1 MHNHGFLRVAAA
13 VPALK
18 LADCRVN
25 AERHLELLKQ
35 AEARGVRLVVF
46 PECSLTGY
54 TCGDLFHQETLL
66 RAAEDSLKQFVQDS
80 DEIYNGVSI
89 VGLPIR
95 CQSRVFNCAAIIQGG
110 AIHGLVPKSFLP
122 NYREFYD
129 ARYFAPASQ
138 LNLRDD
144 WFWYAGD
151 TTKFSTHI
159 FFALDQVG
167 IGIEICEDLWMP
179 NPPSSALA
187 AAGAHI
193 LVNLSASNETIGKVA
208 YRRQLV
214 ATQSAR
220 CIAGYIYSSSGP
232 GESTSDLVF
241 GGHSIIAENGVILAE
256 SQRFQRESHL
266 SIADI
271 DLQRL
276 QHDRLLTNTFNE
288 NTASQSS
295 SKPIQCIVV
304 CSCDKDVPLPLERF
318 IDPHPFVPSDPATLK
333 ERCEE
338 IFNIQTTALARRLES
353 ANLPAVSI
361 GISGGLDSTLALLVL
376 CKTMDSLK
384 MPRSKIRGFTLPG
397 FGTTNR
403 TKNNAWTLMKS
414 LGVTGSEIDI
424 CTMAFEQMKALH
436 HAPFGI
442 SLEKE
447 SVESFSEKLKY
458 LSADLRNDLVF
469 ENVQARVRTSL
480 LMNAGFVLGTGDLSE
495 LCLGWCTYN
504 ADHMSMYN
512 VNVSIPKTLVKFLVK
527 WAAENEFDGDVRRT
541 LLDVVDTE
549 ISPELLPTSADGK
562 AMQST
567 EAAIGPYELHDFF
580 IYHMLRWGS
589 PPEKILFLAKHAK
602 FDVAYSESDVKKWL
616 TLFLKRFFANQFKR
630 SCLPDGPK
638 VGSVSISPRGDWRM
652 PSDASVAA
660 WLEELE

>member
-35 AEARGVRLVVF
+35 AEARGVQLVVF

-54 TCGDLFHQETLL
+54 TCGDLFHQDSLL
-66 RAAEDSLKQFVQDS
+66 RAAESALKSLMEASAQVFTG
-80 DEIYNGVSI
+80 IAI
-89 VGLPIR
+89 VGLPVR
-95 CQSRVFNCAAIIQGG
+95 YQGKVFNAAAVMNGG
-110 AIHGLVPKSFLP
+110 GLHGIVAKTYLP

-129 ARYFAPASQ
+129 ARYFAPAEC
-138 LNLRDD
+138 LGRDTSD
-144 WFWYAGD
+144 FRIASD
-151 TTKFSTHI
+151 FPRFNRHLL
-159 FFALDQVG
+159 FDLHDVR
-167 IGIEICEDLWMP
+167 IGVEICEDLWMP
-179 NPPSSALA
+179 LPPSSLQA
-187 AAGAHI
+187 AAGALI
-193 LVNLSASNETIGKVA
+193 LVNLSASNETIGKAA

-214 ATQSAR
+214 ASQSAR
-220 CIAGYIYSSSGP
+220 CLAAYLYAGSGP
-232 GESTSDLVF
+232 GESSSDLAF
-241 GGHSIIAENGVILAE
+241 GGHSLIAENGVILRE
-256 SQRFQRESHL
+256 SDRFQRDGYL
-266 SIADI
+266 LVADV
-271 DLQRL
+271 DVQRL
-276 QHDRLLTNTFNE
+276 AHDRRLANSFNANARLAE
-288 NTASQSS
+288 SLPSFDAISIHLPSGDS
-295 SKPIQCIVV
+295 P
-304 CSCDKDVPLPLERF
+304 DPLERF
-318 IDPHPFVPSDPATLK
+318 IDPHPFVPSDIATLK
-333 ERCEE
+333 ERCDE
-338 IFNIQTTALARRLES
+338 IFHIQTTALARRLES
-353 ANLPAVSI
+353 ANFPAVSI
-361 GISGGLDSTLALLVL
+361 GVSGGLDSTLALLVL

-384 MPRSKIRGFTLPG
+384 LPRSKIRGFTLPG

-442 SLEKE
+442 ALEKE
-447 SVESFSEKLKY
+447 TLESFSEKLKY
-458 LSADLRNDLVF
+458 LSADFRHDLVF

-562 AMQST
+562 AS
-567 EAAIGPYELHDFF
+567 AID
-580 IYHMLRWGS
+580 GS
-589 PPEKILFLAKHAK
+589 RHRA
-602 FDVAYSESDVKKWL
+602 V
-616 TLFLKRFFANQFKR
+616 
-630 SCLPDGPK
+630 
-638 VGSVSISPRGDWRM
+638 
-652 PSDASVAA
+652 
-660 WLEELE
+660 